1 MRKIL
6 IAGSAALGLSA
17 TIPVSA
23 HAGTLRG
30 SSSSMKQ
37 QHEIAVDEDLT
48 FSRKAS
54 QIKHLVDSGG
64 LVAVEG
70 NQDFSLSRVSF
81 PYARPEILLF
91 IQHLAARYH
100 ADNGE
105 KLIVTSLVRPT
116 DLQPRNAHKLSVH
129 PAGMAVDFRIPSTAS
144 ERSWLEKALLGLENA
159 GVLDVTREHTPPH
172 YHVAVFPAEY
182 VVYADAHEKDEAAAK
197 PIDINAIEVI
207 TVPPALPVM
216 DSNDREGS
224 EAVVLT
230 VVTILTLMLIGIA
243 PVLSR
248 GNQQSVTKS

>member
-1 MRKIL
+1 
-6 IAGSAALGLSA
+6 
-17 TIPVSA
+17 
-23 HAGTLRG
+23 
-30 SSSSMKQ
+30 MKQ

-54 QIKHLVDSGG
+54 QVKHLVDSGG
-64 LVAVEG
+64 LVTVEG
-70 NQDFSLSRVSF
+70 NQDFALSGVSF

-91 IQHLAARYH
+91 IQHLATRYH

-182 VVYADAHEKDEAAAK
+182 VAYADAHEKDEALAK
-197 PIDINAIEVI
+197 PLDISAIEVI
-207 TVPPALPVM
+207 PVPPALPVM
-216 DSNDREGS
+216 GSNDREGS
-224 EAVVLT
+224 EAIVLT

-243 PVLSR
+243 PYLSR
-248 GNQQSVTKS
+248 GNRQTVTKS

>member
-6 IAGSAALGLSA
+6 LAGSAALALSA

-159 GVLDVTREHTPPH
+159 GVLDVTREHNPPH

-182 VVYADAHEKDEAAAK
+182 VAYAAEHEKDEAATK
-197 PIDINAIEVI
+197 PLDLSTIQVI
-207 TVPPALPVM
+207 PVPAAAPERAALSS
-216 DSNDREGS
+216 DAREN
-224 EAVVLT
+224 ELAVLIVASL
-230 VVTILTLMLIGIA
+230 LTLALIGLT
-243 PVLSR
+243 PSLTRS
-248 GNQQSVTKS
+248 